1 MRYYPVFL
9 DVQGKPVVVVGGG
22 HVALQK
28 IGNLVA
34 AGAQVTLVSPTLIP
48 ELREFV
54 DDGKVMHIKRE
65 YEAGDMD
72 GYFLAFVATDD
83 GAINKVVADEARSR
97 HVWVNAVDDVPN
109 CDFIMPGIVQ
119 KGELVVA
126 ISTSG
131 LSPAMARKA
140 REGIEE
146 FLTEED
152 AALLDLAGEV
162 RRELNE
168 KKTEVKGCE
177 RCGRG
182 HLDVWNAALD
192 AEVKRLAGAG
202 EREKAKE
209 RLLTL
214 LLAPSGQAV
223 GPGSGQA

>member
-9 DVQGKPVVVVGGG
+9 DLQGKPVVVVGGG

-28 IGNLVA
+28 IGNLVE
-34 AGAQVTLVSPTLIP
+34 AGAQVTLVSPDLIP
-48 ELREFV
+48 ELKQYV

-65 YEAGDMD
+65 YEDGDMD
-72 GYFLAFVATDD
+72 GYFLSFVATDD

-97 HVWVNAVDDVPN
+97 KVWVNAVDDVPN

-119 KGELVVA
+119 KGELIIA

-131 LSPAMARKA
+131 LSPAIARKV
-140 REGIEE
+140 REDVEE
-146 FLTEED
+146 FLGDED

-168 KKTEVKGCE
+168 NKIEVGDCN
-177 RCGRG
+177 RCGRS

-192 AEVKRLAGAG
+192 ADVKKLVGSG
-202 EREKAKE
+202 ERDKAKE
-209 RLLTL
+209 RLLNL

-223 GPGSGQA
+223 GQGQG

>member
-9 DVQGKPVVVVGGG
+9 DVQDKPVVVVGGG

-28 IGNLVA
+28 IGNLVE
-34 AGAQVTLVSPTLIP
+34 AGAQVTLVSPELIS
-48 ELREFV
+48 ELKQYV

-65 YEAGDMD
+65 YEDGDME

-83 GAINKVVADEARSR
+83 GAVNKVVADEARSR
-97 HVWVNAVDDVPN
+97 RVWVNAVDDVPN

-119 KGELVVA
+119 KGDLVVA

-140 REGIEE
+140 RENIEE
-146 FLTEED
+146 FLGEED
-152 AALLDLAGEV
+152 AELLDLAGEI

-168 KKTEVKGCE
+168 KKIEVKGCE

-182 HLDVWNAALD
+182 HLDVWNAALN
-192 AEVKRLAGAG
+192 AEVKRLVAEGD
-202 EREKAKE
+202 REKAKE
-209 RLLTL
+209 RMLTM

-223 GPGSGQA
+223 GQG

>member
-9 DVQGKPVVVVGGG
+9 DVQDKPVVVVGGG

-28 IGNLVA
+28 IGNLVES
-34 AGAQVTLVSPTLIP
+34 GAQVTLVSPELIP
-48 ELREFV
+48 ELKQYV

-65 YEAGDMD
+65 YEDGDME

-83 GAINKVVADEARSR
+83 GAVNKVVADEARSR
-97 HVWVNAVDDVPN
+97 RIWVNAVDDVPN

-119 KGELVVA
+119 KGDLVVA

-140 REGIEE
+140 RENIEE
-146 FLTEED
+146 FLGEED
-152 AALLDLAGEV
+152 AELLDLAGEI
-162 RRELNE
+162 RRELNDR
-168 KKTEVKGCE
+168 KIEVKGCE

-182 HLDVWNAALD
+182 HLDVWNAALN
-192 AEVKRLAGAG
+192 AEVKKLVAEGDRA
-202 EREKAKE
+202 KAKE
-209 RLLTL
+209 RMLTM

-223 GPGSGQA
+223 GQGQG

>member
-9 DVQGKPVVVVGGG
+9 DVQDKPVVVVGGG

-28 IGNLVA
+28 IGNLVES
-34 AGAQVTLVSPTLIP
+34 GAQVTLVSPELIP
-48 ELREFV
+48 ELKQYV

-65 YEAGDMD
+65 YEDGDME

-83 GAINKVVADEARSR
+83 GAVNKVVADEARSR
-97 HVWVNAVDDVPN
+97 RVWVNAVDDVPN

-119 KGELVVA
+119 KGDLVVA

-140 REGIEE
+140 RENIEE
-146 FLTEED
+146 FLGEED
-152 AALLDLAGEV
+152 AELLDLAGEI

-168 KKTEVKGCE
+168 KKIEVKGCE

-182 HLDVWNAALD
+182 HLDVWNAALN
-192 AEVKRLAGAG
+192 AEVKRLVAEGD
-202 EREKAKE
+202 REKAKE
-209 RLLTL
+209 RMLTM

-223 GPGSGQA
+223 GQG

>member
-28 IGNLVA
+28 IGNLVE
-34 AGAQVTLVSPTLIP
+34 AGAQVTLVSPDLIP
-48 ELREFV
+48 ELKQYV

-65 YEAGDMD
+65 YEDGDME

-97 HVWVNAVDDVPN
+97 RVWVNAVDDVPN
-109 CDFIMPGIVQ
+109 CDFIMPGIVRQ
-119 KGELVVA
+119 GELVIA

-131 LSPAMARKA
+131 LSPAIARKV
-140 REGIEE
+140 REDIQE
-146 FLTEED
+146 FLGEDD

-168 KKTEVKGCE
+168 SGIAVKDCD
-177 RCGRG
+177 RCGRS

-192 AEVKRLAGAG
+192 AEVKKLVSQG

-209 RLLTL
+209 RLLQS